1 MFLKNE
7 KIKITVSEL
16 SVYFSCARKL
26 YYSCRGHE
34 PVYSSPLSYIE
45 HIILKE
51 MAMSYSH
58 LLNDPSSK
66 DDVSVEDLE
75 RVLTQVLEDIFLIY
89 PDEMEGIAPEVVG
102 EASENIRAYFGD
114 IRHNLSSQAKT
125 HDIFQLAEKIS
136 HLDKEPFL
144 NSEKLNVT
152 GIPYRLVEIDG
163 SFIPVVIKTG
173 SVPENGVWVS
183 DRLHL
188 TSFAMLAEDINS
200 STVRF
205 GFILYARSGL
215 FRKVSI
221 HSTDRR
227 QVLQAISR
235 VRKIKEGTMPDKKE
249 SSLCNSC
256 SYSEM
261 CNVKASFAS
270 KFF

>member
-34 PVYSSPLSYIE
+34 PIYSSPLSYVE

-51 MAMSYSH
+51 MAMSFSH
-58 LLNDPSSK
+58 LLNTPSSK
-66 DDVSVEDLE
+66 DDVLYEDIE
-75 RVLTQVLEDIFLIY
+75 RVLTQVLEDILLIY
-89 PDEMEGIAPEVVG
+89 PDEMEGVAPEVID
-102 EASENIRAYFGD
+102 EASEHIKEYFD
-114 IRHNLSSQAKT
+114 DMRQNLSSQAKV
-125 HDIFQLAEKIS
+125 HDISRLAEKLLL
-136 HLDKEPFL
+136 LDKEPFMY
-144 NSEKLNVT
+144 SEKLNVT

-163 SFIPVVIKTG
+163 SFIPVVIKTS

-188 TSFAMLAEDINS
+188 TSFAMLAEDIYG
-200 STVRF
+200 STVKS
-205 GFILYARSGL
+205 GFVLYARSGL

-249 SSLCNSC
+249 SPLCNSC
-256 SYSEM
+256 SYSDM
-261 CNVKASFAS
+261 CKVKASFAS